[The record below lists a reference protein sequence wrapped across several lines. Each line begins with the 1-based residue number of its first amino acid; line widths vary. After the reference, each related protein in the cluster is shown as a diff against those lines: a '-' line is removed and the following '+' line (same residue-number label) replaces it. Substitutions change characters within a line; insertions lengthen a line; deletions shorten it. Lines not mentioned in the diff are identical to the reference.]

1 MTLGQIL
8 NNIQAGN
15 DLTEEEL
22 LNTEVVLDLKDATGT
37 FRAIGTNIGEVSVE
51 KKMVWSNMAGAR
63 VPDPKFPNPRIV
75 LHSVLVS

>member
-8 NNIQAGN
+8 NNIQVGN

-37 FRAIGTNIGEVSVE
+37 FRAVGTGVSGADLE
-51 KKMVWSNMAGAR
+51 RKMVWSNMAGAQ
-63 VPDPKFPNPRIV
+63 VPDPKFPKPRIV

>member
-8 NNIQAGN
+8 NNIQVGN

-22 LNTEVVLDLKDATGT
+22 LNAEVVLDLKDTTGT
-37 FRAIGTNIGEVSVE
+37 FRAIGTAVSGADLE
-51 KKMVWSNMAGAR
+51 RKMVWSCMAGAQ
-63 VPDPKFPNPRIV
+63 VPDPKFPKPRIV

>member
-8 NNIQAGN
+8 NNIQVGN

-22 LNTEVVLDLKDATGT
+22 LNTEVILDLKDTTGT
-37 FRAIGTNIGEVSVE
+37 FRGVGTNISGVSVE
-51 KKMVWSNMAGAR
+51 HKMVWSSMAGAQ
-63 VPDPKFPNPRIV
+63 VPDPKFPEPRIV

>member
-8 NNIQAGN
+8 NNIQVGN

-22 LNTEVVLDLKDATGT
+22 LNTEVVLDLKDTAGA
-37 FRAIGTNIGEVSVE
+37 FRAVGTGINEVSVE
-51 KKMVWSNMAGAR
+51 RKMVWSYMAGAQ
-63 VPDPKFPNPRIV
+63 VTDPKFPKPRII

>member
-8 NNIQAGN
+8 NNIQVGN

-22 LNTEVVLDLKDATGT
+22 LNTEVVLDLKDTTGT
-37 FRAIGTNIGEVSVE
+37 FRAVGAAVSGADLE
-51 KKMVWSNMAGAR
+51 RKMVWSCMAGAQ
-63 VPDPKFPNPRIV
+63 VPDPKFPKPRIV

>member
-8 NNIQAGN
+8 NDIQVDNG
-15 DLTEEEL
+15 LSEEEL
-22 LNTEVVLDLKDATGT
+22 LNTEVVLDLKDTTGT
-37 FRAIGTNIGEVSVE
+37 FRGTGINVSSATVE

>member
-8 NNIQAGN
+8 NNIQVGN

-22 LNTEVVLDLKDATGT
+22 LNTEVVLDLKDMAGA
-37 FRAIGTNIGEVSVE
+37 FRAVGTGINSAALER
-51 KKMVWSNMAGAR
+51 KMVWSHIAGAQ
-63 VPDPKFPNPRIV
+63 VPDPKFPKPRIV

>member
-8 NNIQAGN
+8 NDIQVNN

-22 LNTEVVLDLKDATGT
+22 LNTEVVLDLKDTTGT
-37 FRAIGTNIGEVSVE
+37 FRGTGVNISGVTVE
-51 KKMVWSNMAGAR
+51 KKMVWSCMAGAR
-63 VPDPKFPNPRIV
+63 VPDPKFPNPRVV

>member
-22 LNTEVVLDLKDATGT
+22 LNTEVVLDLKDTAGA
-37 FRAIGTNIGEVSVE
+37 FRTVGTNIGEVSVE
-51 KKMVWSNMAGAR
+51 RKMVWSNMKGAR
-63 VPDPKFPNPRIV
+63 VPDPKFPKPRIV

>member
-8 NNIQAGN
+8 NKIQAGN

-37 FRAIGTNIGEVSVE
+37 FRGVGTSISGADLER
-51 KKMVWSNMAGAR
+51 KMVWSHMAGAQ
-63 VPDPKFPNPRIV
+63 VPDPKFPKPRIV

>member
-8 NNIQAGN
+8 NNIQVGN

-22 LNTEVVLDLKDATGT
+22 LNTEVVLDLKDTAGA
-37 FRAIGTNIGEVSVE
+37 FRAVGTGISEAKLE
-51 KKMVWSNMAGAR
+51 RKMVWSCMAGAQ

-75 LHSVLVS
+75 LKGVLVS